1 MNWTKAF
8 TSALRAAE
16 AYRAPAS
23 GPLQD
28 LIARINQ
35 LKAQI
40 AADQRRIEQLSKQG
54 SSDAADQLELVKAR
68 LALDQDEPND
78 AGNQVAKVETTSHP

>member
-8 TSALRAAE
+8 ASALRAAE

-28 LIARINQ
+28 LIARIN
-35 LKAQI
+35 
-40 AADQRRIEQLSKQG
+40 
-54 SSDAADQLELVKAR
+54 
-68 LALDQDEPND
+68 
-78 AGNQVAKVETTSHP
+78 